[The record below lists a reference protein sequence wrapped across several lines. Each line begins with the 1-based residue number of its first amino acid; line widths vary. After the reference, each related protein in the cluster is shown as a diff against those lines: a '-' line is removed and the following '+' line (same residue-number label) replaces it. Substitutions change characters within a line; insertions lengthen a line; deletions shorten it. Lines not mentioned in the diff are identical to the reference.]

1 MIKINDRWFLGS
13 DSMQFILYEKTISK
27 KNGKEVYN
35 PRALCGNLFQLKNW
49 LINKELLDNI
59 ELLGNIDK
67 CIELSNTI
75 DKTLTGVGK
84 GKI

>member
-13 DSMQFILYEKTISK
+13 DAMQFILYEKTISK
-27 KNGKEVYN
+27 KNGKDVYS
-35 PRALCGNLFQLKNW
+35 PRAFCGNLFQLKNW
-49 LINKELLDNI
+49 LINKEVFDNM
-59 ELLGNIDK
+59 ELLENIDK

-75 DKTLTGVGK
+75 DRTLTGVGK